1 LFGSLGYGTS
11 KLVTQVVDDL
21 HRYEWWIAGA
31 LGLGAAIILG
41 IRWLGAR
48 RPARM

>member
-1 LFGSLGYGTS
+1 
-11 KLVTQVVDDL
+11 
-21 HRYEWWIAGA
+21 